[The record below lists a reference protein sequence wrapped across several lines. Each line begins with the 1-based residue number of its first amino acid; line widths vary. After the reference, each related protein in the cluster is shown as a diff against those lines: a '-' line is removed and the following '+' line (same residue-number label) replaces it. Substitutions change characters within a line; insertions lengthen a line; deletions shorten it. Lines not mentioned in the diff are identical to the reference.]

1 MTAAAWR
8 GGRCRYDER
17 AGDVGRACGRGAGW
31 AWTERGGS
39 EGAGDCLSS
48 VVESSPAGRPAERAS
63 EQAKVK
69 VLDFL
74 SILQTGLAATATAA
88 TAAPLPLPPL
98 PSLPER
104 RHLWPDSCAVP
115 PFARSPSFPPSLC
128 TTPMAFGKS
137 GALTAMA
144 KAAAIPELNFDGWTD
159 GLKNTFWRQLCEV
172 RFATQEK
179 KGRRMEGG
187 KGGGGE

>member
-74 SILQTGLAATATAA
+74 SILQTGLAAAATAA

-98 PSLPER
+98 PCPNDATSGRIPALSL
-104 RHLWPDSCAVP
+104 
-115 PFARSPSFPPSLC
+115 RSLACPPSLL
-128 TTPMAFGKS
+128 PSVRHRWPSAN
-137 GALTAMA
+137 
-144 KAAAIPELNFDGWTD
+144 PEH
-159 GLKNTFWRQLCEV
+159 
-172 RFATQEK
+172 
-179 KGRRMEGG
+179 
-187 KGGGGE
+187 